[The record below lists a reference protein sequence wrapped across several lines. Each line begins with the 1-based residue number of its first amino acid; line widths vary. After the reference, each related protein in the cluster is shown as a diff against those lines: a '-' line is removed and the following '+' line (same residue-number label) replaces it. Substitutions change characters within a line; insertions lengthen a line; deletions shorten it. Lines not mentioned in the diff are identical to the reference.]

1 MEGKTLAGRYRVMR
15 HLGGGGFSQTY
26 IAQDLHLP
34 NQPQCVIKHLKPA
47 SSQRDVLSFARQL
60 FDREAKALY
69 RLGRHERIPSLL
81 AHFEEDEEFFLAQ
94 EFIEGHILTR
104 EIRKG
109 QCYGEGYVVD
119 LLHDVLSTLDF
130 VHRQQVIHRDLK
142 PANLI
147 RRHSD
152 HRLVLIDFG
161 AVKDVGAP
169 PSSAEVAPGDS
180 YASMVVG
187 SVGYMPNEQLGGRA
201 CFASDIYALGMVAI
215 QALTGLT
222 PRQIPIDPRTS
233 ELQWQERANSS
244 PALGDLINRMVC
256 YDHRQ
261 RFPNA
266 AAAWQCV
273 RQLHEQSSGITS
285 VVRPALVED
294 TQNSQGQAT
303 VWQQVIAEFD
313 LIGDPIRAKKLM
325 GLVATGVLEN
335 DPYRLNLLGFTD
347 LVQNLRSQ
355 NATSSQL
362 KNNLVNAVKTIN
374 PGKQKQ
380 YLEIAKTIYRN
391 FLPLYD
397 SAASPEITSL
407 HTSVMHSEP
416 LIPKPDTPSVYS
428 SVLTAIL
435 ADPQQVRL
443 RKLLLYA
450 CRDLWESDPEVLDS
464 MEWEP
469 VIRELAETC
478 PTLEQLRTWLD
489 EVVTNLSKP
498 IEYGAIADLLV
509 EKFMPLF
516 DQMILPIDQGSVAI
530 FGEELPVKLPPE
542 LLGDLCDPRFEL
554 MNGANPFRVKLLL
567 SSFLNLG
574 PHPEEPS
581 FWSELRRVELL
592 VLLRQVFFACVSL
605 EELEQKLQQVAM
617 AFSQSEAYLQVAA
630 QVVRALRP
638 VYYQLYEMGIKHPAQ
653 PDVSDST
660 QLYQEFYPSG
670 M

>member
-1 MEGKTLAGRYRVMR
+1 MEGKTLAGRYRVVR

-47 SSQRDVLSFARQL
+47 SSQREVLSFARQL

-69 RLGRHERIPSLL
+69 RLGRHECIPSLL

-94 EFIEGHILTR
+94 EFIEGQTLAR

-109 QCYGEGYVVD
+109 QCYGEAYVVN

-147 RRHSD
+147 RRNAD
-152 HRLVLIDFG
+152 RRLVLIDFG

-169 PSSAEVAPGDS
+169 PSAPDAGTSSDS

-187 SVGYMPNEQLGGRA
+187 SVGYMPNEQLSGQA
-201 CFASDIYALGMVAI
+201 CFASDIYALGMIAV
-215 QALTGLT
+215 QALTGKS

-233 ELQWQERANSS
+233 ELQWHDLVNIS
-244 PALGDLINRMVC
+244 PALRDLLSRMML
-256 YDHRQ
+256 YDYRQ
-261 RFPNA
+261 RFANA
-266 AAAWQCV
+266 AEAWQFV
-273 RQLHEQSSGITS
+273 RHLHEQSSGVT
-285 VVRPALVED
+285 VVLQAPTED
-294 TQNSQGQAT
+294 TQFSQGQASL
-303 VWQQVIAEFD
+303 WQQVVAEFD

-325 GLVATGVLEN
+325 GLVSTGVLEN
-335 DPYRLNLLGFTD
+335 DPYRLNMLGFRD

-391 FLPLYD
+391 FLPLYEQG
-397 SAASPEITSL
+397 SGPELTSL
-407 HTSVMHSEP
+407 HTSVMYSEP
-416 LIPKPDTPSVYS
+416 LIPKPNTPSIYEPVFA
-428 SVLTAIL
+428 AIA
-435 ADPQQVRL
+435 ADPQQLRL

-450 CRDLWESDPEVLDS
+450 CRDLWESDPEVLDNVD
-464 MEWEP
+464 WEG
-469 VIRELAETC
+469 VTRELVETC
-478 PTLEQLRTWLD
+478 PTLESLRAWLD

-509 EKFMPLF
+509 EKFMPLY
-516 DQMILPIDQGSVAI
+516 DQMILPMEQGSSNL
-530 FGEELPVKLPPE
+530 FGDELPIKLPPE
-542 LLGDLCDPRFEL
+542 FLGDLSDPRFEL
-554 MNGANPFRVKLLL
+554 MNAANPFRVKLLL
-567 SSFLNLG
+567 SSFLNLSSN
-574 PHPEEPS
+574 PEDAANWP
-581 FWSELRRVELL
+581 ELRRVELV

-605 EELEQKLQQVAM
+605 DELDNKLQQIARL
-617 AFSQSEAYLQVAA
+617 FSQPETYLQVAS

-638 VYYQLYEMGIKHPAQ
+638 LYQQLSEMGIKHPAQ
-653 PDVSDST
+653 SDVSDST